1 MALLRVAHGLWALHR
16 LWAVAVLLLLF
27 GCTGTLSNKVR
38 PDPVPAT
45 GVPEGPG
52 VNGPIKDS
60 TTSPGTGVSPPSNPN
75 PDPGATSPD
84 EPLPPDESY
93 VPAATDLGFTP
104 GPCSGTAPR
113 ISSTTET
120 NADYS
125 KGMINA
131 QVAYDL
137 GLTGHCTH
145 VVVIDSGLSN
155 PPHRELN
162 SERITRDTDTAPA
175 TAYHGI
181 ATTSLVAA
189 IAGNG
194 GMHGVAPGAN
204 VYHRTIALG
213 GTGYSGPSPADD
225 DPYIPTSVSSL
236 SGNNGSLASLF
247 RGVLDKGSIF
257 NMSWGL
263 SGSISLPMYTTQ
275 MLRSTLPSWIALM
288 QQADTHP
295 DDRAIFVWAA
305 GNAFNDL
312 DASGHPAVADSPE
325 ILPGLPARI
334 PELKGHWLAVAAV
347 REDGLITDFSNR
359 CGIAYDFCLAAPG
372 ERLAVPHQVVGL
384 SGALEDI
391 YVYRKGTSYAA
402 PIVTGALALMMERFR
417 GQLGNTDLVSRLLA
431 TANKTGIYADQDTYG
446 QGLLD
451 IGAAVQ
457 PVGPSYLS
465 LAANRM
471 SLNGLTAGFGDDFG
485 LLGALSGALANT
497 EILVRDSL
505 GAPFWHRFQ
514 TLPGAVPVRLQQGM
528 DIPLSRHLSYRG
540 DWKHVQIDNTSGAQ
554 MPGYLIDSRFRA
566 GQKRRTAAFA
576 TAGMRPDWFL
586 GAYNSGLWPGDF
598 GNDAPF
604 SAPWMRL
611 VADRS
616 IGGGISL
623 HTEAGDFTAGLFR
636 GGSLSLSG
644 SLNGGDIDNRLA
656 MLEYARTLGPVR
668 LIAHTGWLSEPG
680 SWQGLHTDGSLYGGF
695 RASTGYWGATGLL
708 PLDGNWI
715 LLGSLHHSLTEAEPL
730 AAQTRGLLTELHDL
744 TDTRLQLGAV
754 GRSLWRRGD
763 SLGVR
768 LGLARQGG
776 RADWHLPVR
785 LHRGE
790 QIYADLHTEASPGV
804 RGNWQLH
811 YRLPLG
817 GGTHLGW
824 QFSDSI
830 GVGDEVD
837 TSAQAQTA
845 FSLRHRF

>member
-1 MALLRVAHGLWALHR
+1 MALLKVARGLWAFHR
-16 LWAVAVLLLLF
+16 LWAVTVLLLLF

-38 PDPVPAT
+38 PDPAPASD
-45 GVPEGPG
+45 VPEGPG

-75 PDPGATSPD
+75 PDPGSTSPG

-93 VPAATDLGFTP
+93 VPAGTDLGFNP
-104 GPCSGTAPR
+104 GPCSGAAPQ
-113 ISSTTET
+113 ISYPAET
-120 NADYS
+120 DLDYS

-162 SERITRDTDTAPA
+162 SERITRDRDTDPETAR
-175 TAYHGI
+175 HGI
-181 ATTSLVAA
+181 AVTSLVAA
-189 IAGNG
+189 IADGY

-204 VYHRTIALG
+204 VYHQTVNFG
-213 GTGYSGPSPADD
+213 SSGYSGPSPASD
-225 DPYIPTSVSSL
+225 DPPPYTPIPVEHLYLGESRYT
-236 SGNNGSLASLF
+236 NRF
-247 RGVLDKGSIF
+247 RSALGKGSIF

-263 SGSISLPMYTTQ
+263 LGSISLPMYTTQ
-275 MLRSTLPSWIALM
+275 ELRRNWPKWIAM
-288 QQADTHP
+288 MHQADTHP
-295 DDRAIFVWAA
+295 DDRSIFVWAA
-305 GNAFNDL
+305 GNAFNKV
-312 DASGHPAVADSPE
+312 DASGNPAVADSPE
-325 ILPGLPARI
+325 ILAGLPARI

-347 REDGLITDFSNR
+347 GADGLITGFSNR

-372 ERLAVPHQVVGL
+372 ESIVAPRVRELGYPY
-384 SGALEDI
+384 D
-391 YVYRKGTSYAA
+391 YWNGTSFAA

-417 GQLGNTDLVSRLLA
+417 GQLGSTDLVSRLLA
-431 TANKTGIYADQDTYG
+431 TANKTGIYADQSTYG

-465 LAANRM
+465 LASNRM

-497 EILVRDSL
+497 EILVQDSL

-611 VADRS
+611 VANRS

-636 GGSLSLSG
+636 GGSLSLNG
-644 SLNGGDIDNRLA
+644 SLNGGGIDNRLA

-708 PLDGNWI
+708 PLDSNWI
-715 LLGSLHHSLTEAEPL
+715 LLGSLHHSLTEAKPL

-768 LGLARQGG
+768 LGLVRQGG

-817 GGTHLGW
+817 GRTHLGW

-830 GVGDEVD
+830 GMGDEVD